1 MRGAAGALGA
11 AVGGHARTREYEPFA
26 RRFRSFLNEILC
38 AGLTRPKPNA
48 KPVPMKSSF
57 RFLSVVVTAAAV
69 LLAGAEA
76 HAQAQSKIAVVDTQ
90 RAIMETEDGLRAQAT
105 LKKVFDN
112 KQRELDKKQEDLQKE
127 RDDIEK
133 QRDVLSKSALAK
145 RVDKWQREMMQL
157 QGVFVDYNKE
167 LQKKQGELT
176 QPIVQKIMGAIRR
189 LATQEGFDLVVD
201 KQAAPYVRS
210 DLDVTD
216 RIITLYNQG
225 AGDEGG
231 KAAPGEKKGSAGA
244 APAPLS
250 VPGVTAPTLTPPK
263 N

>member
-1 MRGAAGALGA
+1 
-11 AVGGHARTREYEPFA
+11 
-26 RRFRSFLNEILC
+26 
-38 AGLTRPKPNA
+38 
-48 KPVPMKSSF
+48 MKSSF
-57 RFLSVVVTAAAV
+57 RFLSVVVTAFAV
-69 LLAGAEA
+69 LLGASEA
-76 HAQAQSKIAVVDTQ
+76 HAQSKIAVVDTQ
-90 RAIMETEDGLRAQAT
+90 RAIMETEDGLRAQAS
-105 LKKVFDN
+105 LKKIFDN

-127 RDDIEK
+127 REDIEK
-133 QRDVLSKSALAK
+133 QRDVLSKAALAK
-145 RVDKWQREMMQL
+145 RVDKWQREMMAL

-189 LATQEGFDLVVD
+189 LATQEGLDLVVD

-231 KAAPGEKKGSAGA
+231 KAPVEKKGAAGA
-244 APAPLS
+244 TPSALPMPQ
-250 VPGVTAPTLTPPK
+250 VTPPAMVGPK

>member
-1 MRGAAGALGA
+1 
-11 AVGGHARTREYEPFA
+11 
-26 RRFRSFLNEILC
+26 
-38 AGLTRPKPNA
+38 
-48 KPVPMKSSF
+48 MKSSF
-57 RFLSVVVTAAAV
+57 RFLSVVLSLASV
-69 LLAGAEA
+69 LLGSA
-76 HAQAQSKIAVVDTQ
+76 HAHAQSKIAVVGTQ

-127 RDDIEK
+127 REDIEK
-133 QRDVLSKSALAK
+133 QRDVLSKAALAK

-225 AGDEGG
+225 AGDEG
-231 KAAPGEKKGSAGA
+231 KAAPAEKEKKGGGS
-244 APAPLS
+244 PAPLP
-250 VPGVTAPTLTPPK
+250 VPGITPPAALAPPK

>member
-1 MRGAAGALGA
+1 
-11 AVGGHARTREYEPFA
+11 
-26 RRFRSFLNEILC
+26 
-38 AGLTRPKPNA
+38 
-48 KPVPMKSSF
+48 MKSSF
-57 RFLSVVVTAAAV
+57 RILSVVVSAVAV
-69 LLAGAEA
+69 LLGSAQA
-76 HAQAQSKIAVVDTQ
+76 HAQSKIAVVDTQ

-127 RDDIEK
+127 REDIEK
-133 QRDVLSKSALAK
+133 QRDVLSKTALAK
-145 RVDKWQREMMQL
+145 RVDKWQREMMAL

-189 LATQEGFDLVVD
+189 LATQDGLDLVLD

-225 AGDEGG
+225 SGDDGAKAGKKEG
-231 KAAPGEKKGSAGA
+231 AATGP
-244 APAPLS
+244 APAPLAL
-250 VPGVTAPTLTPPK
+250 PNATPPAALPAPTK
-263 N
+263 K

>member
-1 MRGAAGALGA
+1 
-11 AVGGHARTREYEPFA
+11 
-26 RRFRSFLNEILC
+26 
-38 AGLTRPKPNA
+38 
-48 KPVPMKSSF
+48 MKSSF
-57 RFLSVVVTAAAV
+57 RFISVVVSAVAV
-69 LLAGAEA
+69 LLGSAQA
-76 HAQAQSKIAVVDTQ
+76 HAQSKIAVVDTQ

-127 RDDIEK
+127 REDIEK
-133 QRDVLSKSALAK
+133 QRDVLSKTALAK
-145 RVDKWQREMMQL
+145 RVDKWQREMMAL

-176 QPIVQKIMGAIRR
+176 QPIVQKIMGTIRR
-189 LATQEGFDLVVD
+189 LATQDGLDLVID

-225 AGDEGG
+225 AGDEGA
-231 KAAPGEKKGSAGA
+231 KAAPAEKKGGG
-244 APAPLS
+244 APAPLT
-250 VPGVTAPTLTPPK
+250 VPGMTPPATLTPPK
-263 N
+263 P

>member
-1 MRGAAGALGA
+1 
-11 AVGGHARTREYEPFA
+11 
-26 RRFRSFLNEILC
+26 
-38 AGLTRPKPNA
+38 
-48 KPVPMKSSF
+48 MKSSF
-57 RFLSVVVTAAAV
+57 RFISVVVSAVAV
-69 LLAGAEA
+69 LLGSAQA
-76 HAQAQSKIAVVDTQ
+76 HAQSKIAVVDTQ

-127 RDDIEK
+127 REDIEK
-133 QRDVLSKSALAK
+133 QRDVLSKTALAK
-145 RVDKWQREMMQL
+145 RVDKWQREMMAL

-189 LATQEGFDLVVD
+189 LATQDGLDLVID

-225 AGDEGG
+225 SGDDG
-231 KAAPGEKKGSAGA
+231 KASSKKEGAPTGP
-244 APAPLS
+244 APAPLAL
-250 VPGVTAPTLTPPK
+250 PNATPPAALAPAPPK
-263 N
+263 K

>member
-1 MRGAAGALGA
+1 
-11 AVGGHARTREYEPFA
+11 
-26 RRFRSFLNEILC
+26 
-38 AGLTRPKPNA
+38 
-48 KPVPMKSSF
+48 MKSSF
-57 RFLSVVVTAAAV
+57 RLLSVVVTAFAV
-69 LLAGAEA
+69 LLGASEA
-76 HAQAQSKIAVVDTQ
+76 RAQSKIAVVDTQ
-90 RAIMETEDGLRAQAT
+90 RAIMETEDGLRAQAS
-105 LKKVFDN
+105 LKKIFDN
-112 KQRELDKKQEDLQKE
+112 KQREH
-127 RDDIEK
+127 IEK
-133 QRDVLSKSALAK
+133 QRDVLSKAALAK
-145 RVDKWQREMMQL
+145 RVDKWQREMMAL

-189 LATQEGFDLVVD
+189 LATQEGLDLVVD

-231 KAAPGEKKGSAGA
+231 KAPTDKGGKAPVEKK
-244 APAPLS
+244 APASGSPSTLS
-250 VPGVTAPTLTPPK
+250 MPQTAPPAMVGPK

>member
-1 MRGAAGALGA
+1 
-11 AVGGHARTREYEPFA
+11 
-26 RRFRSFLNEILC
+26 
-38 AGLTRPKPNA
+38 
-48 KPVPMKSSF
+48 MKSSF
-57 RFLSVVVTAAAV
+57 RFLSVVVSVACV
-69 LLAGAEA
+69 LCASASA
-76 HAQAQSKIAVVDTQ
+76 HAQSKIAVVDTQ

-127 RDDIEK
+127 REDIEK
-133 QRDVLSKSALAK
+133 QRDVLSKAALAK

-189 LATQEGFDLVVD
+189 LATQEGLDLVVD

-231 KAAPGEKKGSAGA
+231 KAPAPAADKKGGG
-244 APAPLS
+244 APAPLP
-250 VPGVTAPTLTPPK
+250 VPGITPPAVLAPPK

>member
-1 MRGAAGALGA
+1 MCIRD
-11 AVGGHARTREYEPFA
+11 
-26 RRFRSFLNEILC
+26 S
-38 AGLTRPKPNA
+38 
-48 KPVPMKSSF
+48 
-57 RFLSVVVTAAAV
+57 
-69 LLAGAEA
+69 
-76 HAQAQSKIAVVDTQ
+76 
-90 RAIMETEDGLRAQAT
+90 
-105 LKKVFDN
+105 
-112 KQRELDKKQEDLQKE
+112 
-127 RDDIEK
+127 DDIEK

-231 KAAPGEKKGSAGA
+231 KAPPADKKGGKAPG
-244 APAPLS
+244 PAPLPL
-250 VPGVTAPTLTPPK
+250 PGVTA
-263 N
+263 